1 MNKRIVI
8 IHATPVAINPIQK
21 AFRQDWPE
29 AELVNI
35 LDDSL
40 SPDLESAGSQTP
52 DIIERIVALARYGRD
67 IGAAGILYSCSAFS
81 DAIDAAKSSL
91 AMPVLKPNEAMFDEA
106 MEAGSRIG
114 LLATFG
120 PSVPS
125 MEKEFRD
132 LVEKR
137 GKTVYLEA
145 FLVEAAM
152 TALRASDTGTHNRLL
167 AEAAPRLG
175 DCDAVMLAHFSTSRA
190 LDDVSRVLNS
200 KVLTSPNSAVARLKS
215 VLTGYER

>member
-1 MNKRIVI
+1 MNKRIVM
-8 IHATPVAINPIQK
+8 IHATPVAIDPIQK

-40 SPDLESAGSQTP
+40 SPDLESVGSQTP
-52 DIIERIVALARYGRD
+52 GIIERIVALARYGRD
-67 IGAAGILYSCSAFS
+67 IGASGILYSCSAFS

-91 AMPVLKPNEAMFDEA
+91 ALPVLKPNEAMFDEA
-106 MEAGSRIG
+106 VEAGSRIG

-132 LVEKR
+132 LAEKR
-137 GKTVYLEA
+137 GKTVYLESL
-145 FLVEAAM
+145 LVEEAM
-152 TALRASDTGTHNRLL
+152 TALRAGDTETHNRLL
-167 AEAAPRLG
+167 AEAAPRLS

-190 LDDVSRVLNS
+190 LADVGRVLNS
-200 KVLTSPNSAVARLKS
+200 KVLTSPHSAVARLKS
-215 VLTGYER
+215 VLT

>member
-1 MNKRIVI
+1 MITRIVL

-52 DIIERIVALARYGRD
+52 DIVNRIVSLARYGRD
-67 IGAAGILYSCSAFS
+67 IGASGILYSCSAFS

-91 AMPVLKPNEAMFDEA
+91 ALPVLKPNEAMFDEA

-132 LVEKR
+132 LADKQ
-137 GKTVYLEA
+137 GKTVYLKSL
-145 FLVEAAM
+145 LVEEAM
-152 TALRASDTGTHNRLL
+152 TALRAGDTATHNRLL
-167 AEAAPRLG
+167 VEAAPRLA
-175 DCDAVMLAHFSTSRA
+175 DYDAVMLAHFSTSRA
-190 LDDVSRVLNS
+190 LADVSRVLNS
-200 KVLTSPNSAVARLKS
+200 KVLTSPHSAVARLKS
-215 VLTGYER
+215 ALT

>member
-21 AFRQDWPE
+21 AFRQDWSE

-52 DIIERIVALARYGRD
+52 DIIERIVALARYGSD
-67 IGAAGILYSCSAFS
+67 IGASGILYSCSAFS
-81 DAIDAAKSSL
+81 DAIDAAKSAL
-91 AMPVLKPNEAMFDEA
+91 ALPVLKPNEAMFDEA

-132 LVEKR
+132 MAAKQ
-137 GKTVYLEA
+137 GKTVYLESL
-145 FLVEAAM
+145 LVEEAM
-152 TALRASDTGTHNRLL
+152 TALKAGDTETHNRLL
-167 AEAAPRLG
+167 AESAPRLVE
-175 DCDAVMLAHFSTSRA
+175 CDAVMLAHFSTSRA
-190 LDDVSRVLNS
+190 LADVSRALNS
-200 KVLTSPNSAVARLKS
+200 KVLTSPHSAVARLKS
-215 VLTGYER
+215 VLTKIT

>member
-1 MNKRIVI
+1 MNKRIVM
-8 IHATPVAINPIQK
+8 IHATPVAIDPIQK

-67 IGAAGILYSCSAFS
+67 IGASGILYSCSAFS

-91 AMPVLKPNEAMFDEA
+91 ALPVLKPNEAMFDEA
-106 MEAGSRIG
+106 VEAGSRIG

-132 LVEKR
+132 LAEKR
-137 GKTVYLEA
+137 GKTVYLESL
-145 FLVEAAM
+145 LVEEAM
-152 TALRASDTGTHNRLL
+152 TALRAGDTETHNRLL
-167 AEAAPRLG
+167 AEAAPRLS

-190 LDDVSRVLNS
+190 LADVGRVLNS
-200 KVLTSPNSAVARLKS
+200 KVLTSPHSAVARLKS
-215 VLTGYER
+215 VLT

>member
-1 MNKRIVI
+1 MNKRIVM
-8 IHATPVAINPIQK
+8 IHATPVAIDPIQK
-21 AFRQDWPE
+21 AFRQDWPK

-52 DIIERIVALARYGRD
+52 DIINRIVALARYGRD
-67 IGAAGILYSCSAFS
+67 IGASGILYSCSAFS
-81 DAIDAAKSSL
+81 DAIDAAKSAL
-91 AMPVLKPNEAMFDEA
+91 ALPVLKPNEAMFDEA
-106 MEAGSRIG
+106 VEAGSRIG

-132 LVEKR
+132 LAEKR
-137 GKTVYLEA
+137 GKTVYLESL
-145 FLVEAAM
+145 LVEEAM
-152 TALRASDTGTHNRLL
+152 TALRAGDTETHNRLL
-167 AEAAPRLG
+167 AEAAPRLS

-190 LDDVSRVLNS
+190 LADVGRVLNS
-200 KVLTSPNSAVARLKS
+200 KVLTSPHSAVARLKS
-215 VLTGYER
+215 VLT

>member
-52 DIIERIVALARYGRD
+52 DIIERIVALARYGSD
-67 IGAAGILYSCSAFS
+67 IGASGILYSCSAFS
-81 DAIDAAKSSL
+81 DAINAAKSAL
-91 AMPVLKPNEAMFDEA
+91 ALPVLKPNEAMFDEA

-132 LVEKR
+132 LAEKQ
-137 GKTVYLEA
+137 GKTIYLESL
-145 FLVEAAM
+145 LVEEAM
-152 TALRASDTGTHNRLL
+152 TALRAGDAETHNRLL
-167 AEAAPRLG
+167 AEFAPRLG

-190 LDDVSRVLNS
+190 LADVSHVLNS
-200 KVLTSPNSAVARLKS
+200 KVLTSPHSAVARLKS
-215 VLTGYER
+215 VLT